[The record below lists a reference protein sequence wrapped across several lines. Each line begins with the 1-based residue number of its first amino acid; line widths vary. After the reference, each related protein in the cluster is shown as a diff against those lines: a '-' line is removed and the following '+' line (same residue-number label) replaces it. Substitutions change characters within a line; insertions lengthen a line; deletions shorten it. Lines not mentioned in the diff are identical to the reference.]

1 MTSFEGRLRLVIF
14 VILLLPSCMT
24 TPVTVGEAPPA
35 SKSIFKRTVGTTSSG
50 DSSSSSS
57 SSSSSDF
64 PKIENE
70 VAAFIESGRMN
81 NDYVWIDVTTKKF
94 VPIPGND
101 LEFGDCS
108 EPGELIYFDNT
119 VIENSGPSTLN
130 GTLEIYIDAP
140 VNITCVKAIDQ
151 IQDGTGGSPAYNSM
165 GTNWA
170 KIDVAGQYGK
180 GFHFHIYVYGI
191 RTKSTSE
198 KDKTSKDSQSNL
210 I

>member
-1 MTSFEGRLRLVIF
+1 MTSIGGRLTLIVY
-14 VILLLPSCMT
+14 VILFLRCCVVS
-24 TPVTVGEAPPA
+24 PVPHGEAQPA
-35 SKSIFKRTVGTTSSG
+35 SKHIFKRATGTAAAG
-50 DSSSSSS
+50 GG
-57 SSSSSDF
+57 SSDL

-94 VPIPGND
+94 VPVPGND

-108 EPGELIYFDNT
+108 EPSELIYFDNT

-140 VNITCVKAIDQ
+140 VNITCVRAVDQ
-151 IQDGTGGSPAYNSM
+151 IQDGTGGIPAYNSM

-191 RTKSTSE
+191 RSKKINLE
-198 KDKTSKDSQSNL
+198 KDKDRKDSQSNL
-210 I
+210 V